1 MKRLTNFAIIVI
13 VGILPVAGQETG
25 WTLDKSHSE
34 VGFAIEHMAI
44 SEVTG
49 RFKEFDITFTS
60 QQEDFADAAVTAE
73 INAASI
79 TTDHERRDNH
89 LRSDDFFNA
98 EQYPKITFMSRSFEK
113 TGEKQYKITG
123 DLMIRGIAKP
133 VSFDATYRGTI
144 TTPRGSVMG
153 WKATTVIDR
162 FDFGLKWNRV
172 MENVGLVAGKNV
184 TITLNLEF
192 KK

>member
-1 MKRLTNFAIIVI
+1 MKRFTSLAVLAI
-13 VGILPVAGQETG
+13 VGFPPVFGQETG
-25 WTLDKSHSE
+25 WALDKSHSE

-49 RFKEFDITFTS
+49 RFKEFDITFAS
-60 QQEDFADAAVTAE
+60 EQEDYTDAKVTAD

-79 TTDHERRDNH
+79 TTNHERRDNH

-98 EQYPKITFMSRSFEK
+98 EHYPKITFESNSFEK
-113 TGEKQYKITG
+113 VGEKQYKITG
-123 DLMIRGIAKP
+123 DLTIRGIAKP
-133 VSFDATYRGTI
+133 VTFDATYRGMI

-162 FDFGLKWNRV
+162 FDFGLKWNRM
-172 MENVGLVAGKNV
+172 MESVGLVAGKDV

-192 KK
+192 KR